1 MAGSVPDPLAR
12 NRVPSLLLAALAAAV
27 VFVVATELFPYHSAN
42 HDEGVYLHQAS
53 LLLDG
58 QLHAYPPDGLTE
70 PFRPWFFVTEGGS
83 MYPKYSPVP
92 SAIFALG
99 LVFGEPRLS
108 LAAVAA
114 GIVALTAALG
124 TEAFDR
130 RVGVVA
136 GLLVLLTPTFL
147 LTTSVFLPYAPTT
160 LLNLAFALAYVR
172 AHRRGSRRYA
182 VLAGVAVALAFFARP
197 YTAVLFALP
206 FIAHACWTL
215 ATAYRGH
222 EGSTTG
228 FPDDGFVTRNLAVA
242 ALGLVGVGTTLGYNW
257 LLTGDPLVFPYA
269 AFAPLDGLGFG
280 QRRILNHDL
289 VYTPALAVRT
299 NLVLLWESAT
309 RWTVGGWLGT
319 AAFLGGVGAW
329 LVRRTAIVPGVGPD
343 AAPTLDRPHCSDDC
357 LALLLLAVV
366 PSVCVGNLAFW
377 GTYNVSSGPD
387 ELGDGLLS
395 LFGPLY
401 HFDLVVPLAIFGA
414 FGVVAVADRLRA
426 AVTER
431 RSTTAARVVLAAV
444 LVVSLPAVGVA
455 ERDALD
461 APVTEHAGTTEKY
474 GTIYEPVLAQEFDDD
489 VVFVPTPYGDW
500 LAHPFQTLRNDAGH
514 DGDVVYALDR
524 GPASDFAVLD
534 ALPNRTP
541 YRFTYHGDWVPDS
554 TDRPIG
560 KLERL
565 EPRSGD
571 RLAGTTRV
579 AVPQG
584 ANGVIV
590 RLEGEGEVREF
601 VVERDPGDRLAVD
614 WAVTPDGLALADG
627 QDVRA
632 LGENGSVPLNETTEF
647 AVAVVLSYDGGATL
661 TYRQEFGAR
670 RTADGVQ
677 AIWPPES
684 SVCRLVVDCGLDGTY
699 LPDHPDEH
707 IDGVWMDGTLVAA
720 STGENETA
728 TTQRR
733 NRSLS
738 PTFRMDFPMAAPPS
752 MGSSFVSPR
761 RSSYSIGVS
770 TTS

>member
-1 MAGSVPDPLAR
+1 MAGSVPDVLTR
-12 NRVPSLLLAALAAAV
+12 TRVPSLLLAALAAAV

-58 QLHAYPPDGLTE
+58 QLYAYPPDGLTE
-70 PFRPWFFVTEGGS
+70 AFRPWFFVTDGES
-83 MYPKYSPVP
+83 MYPKYAPVP

-99 LVFGEPRLS
+99 LALGEPRLS

-130 RVGVVA
+130 RVGLLA
-136 GLLVLLTPTFL
+136 GVLVLLTPTFL
-147 LTTSVFLPYAPTT
+147 LTTSVFLPYAPAT

-172 AHRRGSRRYA
+172 AHRRHSRRYA

-206 FIAHACWTL
+206 FVGHACWTL
-215 ATAYRGH
+215 ATAYRRRD
-222 EGSTTG
+222 GSTDEYLQHG
-228 FPDDGFVTRNLAVA
+228 VVARNLVVA
-242 ALGLVGVGTTLGYNW
+242 ALGLVGVLTTLGYNW

-280 QRRILNHDL
+280 QRRILEHDL

-319 AAFLGGVGAW
+319 AAFLGGAGAW
-329 LVRRTAIVPGVGPD
+329 LVRRLVAPD
-343 AAPTLDRPHCSDDC
+343 SSPTLDRPHCSDDC

-366 PSVCVGNLAFW
+366 PAVCVGNLAFW
-377 GTYNVSSGPD
+377 GTYNVSSGPS

-401 HFDLVVPLAIFGA
+401 HFDLVVPLATFGA
-414 FGVVAVADRLRA
+414 FGVVTAADRLRA
-426 AVTER
+426 AVTAR
-431 RSTTAARVVLAAV
+431 RSKTAARVVLAAL

-461 APVTEHAGTTEKY
+461 APVTEHAETTEKY
-474 GTIYEPVLAQEFDDD
+474 GTIYEPVLAQEFDDA

-500 LAHPFQTLRNDAGH
+500 LAHPFQTLRNDAGY

-524 GPASDFAVLD
+524 GPTSDFAVLRATGD
-534 ALPNRTP
+534 RTP
-541 YRFTYHGDWVPDS
+541 YRFTYHGEWVPDA

-565 EPRSGD
+565 ELRSGEQ
-571 RLAGTTRV
+571 LSGTTRV
-579 AVPQG
+579 GVPRG
-584 ANGVIV
+584 ASSAIV
-590 RLEGEGEVREF
+590 RLEGDGEVREF
-601 VVERDPGDRLAVD
+601 AVEGAVD
-614 WAVTPDGLALADG
+614 GSLAANWTVGPDGLRLTDD
-627 QDVRA
+627 DVQA
-632 LGENGSVPLNETTEF
+632 LGGDRSVPLNGTTEF
-647 AVAVVLSYDGGATL
+647 AVAVVLTYEGGATL
-661 TYRQEFGAR
+661 TYRQEFDAR
-670 RTADGVQ
+670 RTDDGVQ
-677 AIWPPES
+677 VVWPPAS
-684 SVCRLVVDCGLDGTY
+684 SVCRLVVDCGLEGTY

-707 IDGVWMDGTLVAA
+707 FDGVWLNGTLTTGA
-720 STGENETA
+720 SSENSITAPVQNRKRSDSETV
-728 TTQRR
+728 
-733 NRSLS
+733 
-738 PTFRMDFPMAAPPS
+738 RMDFPMAAPPP

-761 RSSYSIGVS
+761 RSSYSMGVS